1 MTNQSPLHPR
11 NPHRG
16 RYDLFALGK
25 THKPLNGFIQ
35 RNPMGGKTINFAN
48 PSAVVALN
56 TALLKHF
63 YGLNDWHIPK
73 GFLCPPIPGRAD
85 YVHHLA
91 DLLGESNFNPNI
103 RVLDIGT
110 GANLIYPI
118 IAQHS
123 YGWQVVGSDINP
135 KALANAQSLVDD
147 NSLSARISLR
157 HQANPKAILE
167 GVIQPD
173 EQFDAVLC
181 NPPFHRSAEEANAG
195 SERKTRQLSRHKRK
209 KMPVGLN
216 FGGNNA
222 ELWCEG
228 GEVWFV
234 SQMISES
241 VKFASQIKWF
251 TSLVAKQEDM
261 PPILKALK
269 RTAGCEYR
277 VVDMA
282 QGNKV
287 SRFIAW
293 RFTSLTAK

>member
-1 MTNQSPLHPR
+1 MSQKSPLHPR

-25 THKPLNGFIQ
+25 THKPLVGFIQ
-35 RNPMGGKTINFAN
+35 RNPVGEKTINFAN

-56 TALLKHF
+56 TALLKHC
-63 YGLNDWHIPK
+63 YGVAHWDIPK

-85 YVHHLA
+85 YIHHLA
-91 DLLGESNFNPNI
+91 DLLDEPNYNPNI

-118 IAQHS
+118 IGQHS
-123 YGWQVVGSDINP
+123 YGWQVVGSDINAD
-135 KALANAQSLVDD
+135 ALSNARELIVK
-147 NSLSARISLR
+147 NELSSRIELR
-157 HQANPKAILE
+157 HQINPKAILS
-167 GVIQPD
+167 GIIHSD

-195 SERKTRQLSRHKRK
+195 SQRKTRQLSRHKRK

-216 FGGNNA
+216 FGGNNN
-222 ELWCEG
+222 ELWCDG

-234 SQMISES
+234 SQMIRES
-241 VKFASQIKWF
+241 VKFASQVKWF

-261 PPILKALK
+261 PAIINTLKK
-269 RTAGCEYR
+269 MSGCRYR
-277 VVDMA
+277 IIEMA
-282 QGNKV
+282 QGSKR

-293 RFTSLTAK
+293 RFVSHGAG